1 MTPST
6 NRRHLLKLA
15 SAAASTLWLP
25 RSAWSQARFS
35 GNPFALGVAS
45 GSPTHDSLVLWTP
58 PPTWPARLAQG
69 LVLARLGLG
78 CCLRLSPLL
87 QPSQALHP
95 VQCAAFQRGQRLSPL
110 RELVARYTA
119 LGRLTLAKELGAL
132 LSAESWALAPLAGF
146 SAALLLLRRLTRPS

>member
-45 GSPTHDSLVLWTP
+45 GSPTHDSLVL
-58 PPTWPARLAQG
+58 
-69 LVLARLGLG
+69 
-78 CCLRLSPLL
+78 
-87 QPSQALHP
+87 
-95 VQCAAFQRGQRLSPL
+95 
-110 RELVARYTA
+110 
-119 LGRLTLAKELGAL
+119 
-132 LSAESWALAPLAGF
+132 
-146 SAALLLLRRLTRPS
+146 

>member
-45 GSPTHDSLVLWTP
+45 GSPTHDSLVLWT
-58 PPTWPARLAQG
+58 RLVQTTNTRSVMRA
-69 LVLARLGLG
+69 
-78 CCLRLSPLL
+78 
-87 QPSQALHP
+87 PSASK
-95 VQCAAFQRGQRLSPL
+95 VK
-110 RELVARYTA
+110 
-119 LGRLTLAKELGAL
+119 GRHT
-132 LSAESWALAPLAGF
+132 P
-146 SAALLLLRRLTRPS
+146 